1 MGGRGARVAIGEQSE
16 ATIGERCS
24 AIFDGPAPA
33 SAVASLDGSDLQAA
47 ARR

>member
-24 AIFDGPAPA
+24 AIFDGPR
-33 SAVASLDGSDLQAA
+33 
-47 ARR
+47 ARTRCGVT